1 MTEMA
6 RPKSTKPLL
15 TPTERVQKSFA
26 ALEAA
31 GGKRITLRLS
41 PQGYDALKTIM
52 KLDEIPTETAA
63 INETLTRRSRYLLN
77 RK

>member
-1 MTEMA
+1 MA
-6 RPKSTKPLL
+6 RPTSTKPLP

-41 PQGYDALKTIM
+41 PEGHDALKTIM
-52 KLDEIPTETAA
+52 KLDKIATETAA
-63 INETLTRRSRYLLN
+63 INETLARRSRDLSG
-77 RK
+77 K